1 MTSKQA
7 TLVGATGLVG
17 RHILRLLLADKTYD
31 AISVLTRREVNI
43 QHPKLKQY
51 VVDFS
56 DEKSLKLAISSGSS
70 IFCAVGTT
78 RKKVKGDKE
87 KYKQVDF
94 DIPLRLAR
102 LGLQKNCQHF
112 LLVSSVGA
120 NAQSNSFYLGLK
132 GQIEDQLALL
142 NFKSVQVFRPSL
154 LIGHRHESR
163 FGERI
168 AQCLMLGFSWALPT
182 RYKPTKAVNLA
193 KAMIH
198 ITKQTTKGFHTY
210 GNKAIN
216 LYSKD

>member
-1 MTSKQA
+1 MTSKKA

-17 RHILRLLLADKTYD
+17 RHVLQLLLADKTYD
-31 AISVLTRREVNI
+31 VISVLTRREVNI

-56 DEKSLKLAISSGSS
+56 DEKSLKLAIASRSS

-120 NAQSNSFYLGLK
+120 NAQSNSFYLRLK

-142 NFKSVQVFRPSL
+142 NYKSIQVLRPSL
-154 LIGHRHESR
+154 LIGHRYESR
-163 FGERI
+163 LGERI
-168 AQCLMLGFSWALPT
+168 AQRLMLGFSWVLPT
-182 RYKPTKAVNLA
+182 RYKPTKAINLA
-193 KAMIH
+193 KAMIY
-198 ITKQTTKGFHTY
+198 ISKQSSKGFHVY
-210 GNKAIN
+210 ENIAIK